1 MADGNGTALVESPR
15 ANGLHSVRVVEDVI
29 PTLDTARFEHMQ
41 RIASVM
47 ARSSMVPDA
56 LCMTG
61 PKEKRVRLE
70 DDEIIANCFLVVNQA
85 VRWGMDPFG
94 VAQCVAVVHGK
105 LCYEGKLVAAVLET
119 KLGVRLSYQFNE
131 AQGENL
137 GVTVSGLLPGEVA
150 ERTVDGTVATWRTT
164 GSNSP
169 WTAAGNWK
177 RQLRY
182 RGAREWARAHA
193 PAVMLGVYSDDEL
206 DDMADNLRAGGAR
219 DITPHV
225 QMLTP
230 PSPPAREPAKGI
242 ATGGPPPAPKKAE
255 AAEPDTFADPQ
266 AYLAHID
273 GEMGACGDKETLDE
287 VWAGH
292 LETSDGR
299 LGKSEQEIA
308 EAHYERHLREIAPQP
323 EQLN

>member
-1 MADGNGTALVESPR
+1 MSDTNGALVESPR
-15 ANGLHSVRVVEDVI
+15 ANGLHSVRVVEDII

-47 ARSSMVPDA
+47 ANSSLVPEQ
-56 LCMTG
+56 L
-61 PKEKRVRLE
+61 RVK
-70 DDEIIANCFLVVNQA
+70 DNPGATVANCFLVVNQA

-94 VAQCVAVVHGK
+94 VAQCVAVVKGK
-105 LCYEGKLVAAVLET
+105 LCYEGKLVAAVLEA
-119 KLGVRLSYQFNE
+119 KLGVRLQYDFNE

-137 GVTVSGLLPGEVA
+137 GVTVSGVLPGEVA
-150 ERTVDGTVATWRTT
+150 ARTVDGTVALWRTR
-164 GSNSP
+164 GDNSP

-206 DDMADNLRAGGAR
+206 DDMADNLRSNGAR
-219 DITPHV
+219 DITQHV

-230 PSPPAREPAKGI
+230 PSPPAREPAKAI
-242 ATGGPPPAPKKAE
+242 ATSGPPPAPKKEE

-266 AYLAHID
+266 AYLAHLD
-273 GEMGACGDKETLDE
+273 GEMGACGDQETLDE

-308 EAHYERHLREIAPQP
+308 EAHYERHLQRIKGTGG
-323 EQLN
+323 LL